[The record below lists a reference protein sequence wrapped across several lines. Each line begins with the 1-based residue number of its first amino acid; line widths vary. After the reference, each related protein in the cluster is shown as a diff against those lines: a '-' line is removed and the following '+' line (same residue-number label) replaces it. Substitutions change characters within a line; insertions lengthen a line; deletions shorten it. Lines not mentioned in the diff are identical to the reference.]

1 MNVMIRL
8 SVGLAVATIL
18 LSSVCA
24 QDYQRLAPKEP
35 ARTPGGTVS
44 QPEPKLTSGPGAD
57 TVLLDSLKGLV
68 FLPSPNDVKPEG
80 ASVKK
85 GVEISAVNVPDAE
98 AYRNLASGYLGK
110 KFTKGQLDD
119 LIAKTVLYYRDHD
132 RPVVDVIV
140 PEQDIT
146 SGVVQVVIL
155 EGKVGQVSVSGNRWF
170 SNSILTDDLRAKPG
184 DTMRASRLQSDLDWI
199 NQNPFRSAN
208 LFFSPG
214 ANLGDTNLEL
224 KVKDRFPLRV
234 YTGYEDSG
242 DRITG
247 YDRYLTGFNYGNL
260 FGTNQQLNYQY
271 TTSGDF
277 NSVRGHAGSYLIP
290 LPWRHNLTFF
300 GSYAESKAET
310 AGVIQL
316 NGISWQ
322 ASTRYEIPLGVINID
337 GIGKWRQN
345 FSAGFDFKQ
354 SNNNLGFGGD
364 TVFDTTT
371 DVVQWVA
378 GYKTSL
384 NDPFGTTSLGLTV
397 TYSPGNLTENNSNAD
412 FGSQR
417 FGAQAEYAYETF
429 VAERNTRLP
438 WDFSWILRG
447 TVQTSNGN
455 LLSSEQLGA
464 GGYLTNRGYDMN
476 AVTGDEG
483 FLFTTELRTPA
494 VSLAALFSETAS
506 KAMAD
511 QLQFLTFWDY
521 SQVNNVNLQLG
532 ESSTTSLASAGV
544 GVRYSINTYLNLR
557 FDYGWQLH
565 AQSLDEHRGSRANLG
580 LVLSY

>member
-1 MNVMIRL
+1 MFK
-8 SVGLAVATIL
+8 
-18 LSSVCA
+18 SSVTLIVAAFLVTSAFA
-24 QDYQRLAPKEP
+24 QDYERLAPKQP
-35 ARTPGGTVS
+35 KPTPGGTVS

-68 FLPSPNDVKPEG
+68 FLSTPNDVKPEG
-80 ASVKK
+80 ASLKS
-85 GVEISAVNVPDAE
+85 GVELMKVQVPDVE
-98 AYRNLASGYLGK
+98 LYRKLAAGYLGK

-146 SGVVQVVIL
+146 NGVVQVVIL

-170 SNSILTDDLRAKPG
+170 SSSILTQDLRVTPG
-184 DTMRASRLQSDLDWI
+184 ETMRASRLQSDLDWI

-208 LFFSPG
+208 LLFSPG
-214 ANLGDTNLEL
+214 AGLGDTDLEL

-242 DRITG
+242 DRVTG
-247 YDRYLTGFNYGNL
+247 YDRYLAGFNYGNL

-277 NSVRGHAGSYLIP
+277 DSVRGHAGSYLIP

-310 AGVIQL
+310 AGLVQL

-322 ASTRYEIPLGVINID
+322 ASTRYEIPLEVVNID
-337 GIGKWRQN
+337 KVGKLRQS

-354 SNNNLGFGGD
+354 SNNNLGFGGAS
-364 TVFDTTT
+364 VFDTTT
-371 DVVQWVA
+371 DIVQWVA
-378 GYKTSL
+378 GYKASL
-384 NDPFGTTSLGLTV
+384 NDPLGVTSMGFSV

-412 FGSQR
+412 FQSQR
-417 FGAQAEYAYETF
+417 FGAQSEYAYEMFT
-429 VAERNTRLP
+429 AERNTRLP

-455 LLSSEQLGA
+455 LLGSEQLGA
-464 GGYLTNRGYDMN
+464 GGYINNRGYDMN

-494 VSLAALFSETAS
+494 VSLAALFSEMAS

-532 ESSTTSLASAGV
+532 ETSTTSLASVGV
-544 GVRYSINTYLNLR
+544 GVRYTISTYASLR

-565 AQSLDEHRGSRANLG
+565 SQSLDGHDGSRANLG
-580 LVLSY
+580 FVLSY